1 MMTIRVDTTD
11 HDGSTVLSLAGE
23 LDLSQVPAAEQT
35 FRSVEGSKPS
45 MLIVDL
51 SGLTFIDSSG
61 LRLVLEADHRA
72 RRDGR
77 RLVLIEGP
85 ESVQRVFL
93 IALLDKRLE
102 FVRNTSQLA
111 GERARG

>member
-1 MMTIRVDTTD
+1 VVTIEITTRD
-11 HDGSTVLSLAGE
+11 HQGSTIVAMAGE
-23 LDLSQVPAAEQT
+23 LDLSQVPAAEKS

-45 MLIVDL
+45 TLVVDL

-61 LRLVLEADHRA
+61 LRLVLEADQRA
-72 RRDGR
+72 RREGR

-85 ESVQRVFL
+85 EAVQRVFL

-102 FVRNTSQLA
+102 FIRHVSEL
-111 GERARG
+111 GVEDARD

>member
-1 MMTIRVDTTD
+1 MMTIRVNTTD
-11 HDGSTVLSLAGE
+11 HHPSTVLSLAGE
-23 LDLSQVPAAEQT
+23 LDLSQVPAAEQA

-45 MLIVDL
+45 TLVVDL

-61 LRLVLEADHRA
+61 LRLVLEADQRA
-72 RRDGR
+72 QHDGR

-85 ESVQRVFL
+85 ESVHRVFL

-102 FVRNTSQLA
+102 FVRGFSQLDGDHA
-111 GERARG
+111 MD